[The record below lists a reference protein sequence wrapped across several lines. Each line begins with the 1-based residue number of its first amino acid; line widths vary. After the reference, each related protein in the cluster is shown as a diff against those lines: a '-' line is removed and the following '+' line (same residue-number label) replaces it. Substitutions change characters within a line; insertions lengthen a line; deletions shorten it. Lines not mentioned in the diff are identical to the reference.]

1 MTASSILRA
10 YYNGLSLAGNKA
22 GFYPNSRTSK
32 LISVYALGEVA
43 ADNAAFS
50 LCTEKAIELS
60 SLLSVRRAQNS
71 MPRIRSLKPTFT
83 DQRMLLHMIQ
93 SSQLFRNIPSRVPI
107 HRITFK

>member
-1 MTASSILRA
+1 MIASSIPHS
-10 YYNGLSLAGNKA
+10 YYDWFSFAGNKA

-32 LISVYALGEVA
+32 LISVYALGQVA

-50 LCTEKAIELS
+50 MCTEKAIELS
-60 SLLSVRRAQNS
+60 FLLSVRCAQNS

-93 SSQLFRNIPSRVPI
+93 SSQFFRNIPSRIPI